1 MKKRCLLEFTVDV
14 TTAAADLTEMITAV
28 LAVNPGRELE
38 ILHALDEKIGL
49 ALAAAEG
56 GEDIGIN

>member
-14 TTAAADLTEMITAV
+14 ATAAADLIEIITAV

-38 ILHALDEKIGL
+38 ILRALDEEIGL
-49 ALAAAEG
+49 ALVRAEEGSEAA
-56 GEDIGIN
+56 